1 MISTEI
7 IWALKVAMSV
17 YSNNSCDDI
26 TEAFRVISP
35 DSKITE
41 DFKVGKIKTMYVIKA
56 LLHILN
62 LSSLKKSKSY
72 WYTVPDLI
80 KAPVK
85 FPKIMK
91 WRCSFDSAFMMQIEV
106 LFITLIFPFSD
117 ILKPSISL
125 KNLVISQVCWT
136 QWDCIEHLWMARGLI
151 WSLWKI

>member
-17 YSNNSCDDI
+17 YSNNSCDHI

-41 DFKVGKIKTMYVIKA
+41 DFKVGKTKTMYVIKA

-91 WRCSFDSAFMMQIEV
+91 
-106 LFITLIFPFSD
+106 
-117 ILKPSISL
+117 
-125 KNLVISQVCWT
+125 
-136 QWDCIEHLWMARGLI
+136 
-151 WSLWKI
+151 